1 MSIETKYNKLLVMLK
16 EMDRVIIAFSGG
28 VDSTFLLKAA
38 SVANLQ
44 DILAV
49 TGISDSLPEE
59 ELSFTK
65 EMTSSMG
72 IKHMT
77 IDTDEINNDNYTA
90 NSPDRCYYCKK
101 ELFSK
106 LKDMAARE
114 KYPYILDGTNTDDN
128 EDWRPGSLAA
138 KEEGV
143 QSPLRDTGLTK
154 NDIRILS
161 KTLGLATWNKPATPC
176 LASRFPYGQK
186 ITAESLGRV
195 HKAETFIRALGIKEF
210 RVRSHAGLARIEVHV
225 RDFPIIMNDTSRMEI
240 VNYLKSLGFQYI
252 TIDLQGFRTGS
263 SNEYLEKKTDK

>member
-38 SVANLQ
+38 SVAKLQ

-49 TGISDSLPEE
+49 TGISNSLPEE
-59 ELSFTK
+59 ELSFAK
-65 EMTSSMG
+65 EMTSSIG

-77 IDTDEINNDNYTA
+77 IDTDEINNVNYTA

-106 LKDMAARE
+106 LKDIAAE
-114 KYPYILDGTNTDDN
+114 KYSYILDGTNADDSK
-128 EDWRPGSLAA
+128 DWRPGSRAA

-143 QSPLRDTGLTK
+143 QSPLRDAGLTK
-154 NDIRILS
+154 DDIRALS

-186 ITAESLGRV
+186 ITAESLDRV

-225 RDFPIIMNDTSRMEI
+225 RDFPIIMNDASRIEI
-240 VNYLKSLGFQYI
+240 VNYLTSLGFQHI
-252 TIDLQGFRTGS
+252 TIDLQCFRTGS
-263 SNEYLEKKTDK
+263 SNECLENNKK

>member
-38 SVANLQ
+38 SVAKLK

-65 EMTSSMG
+65 EITSSMG

-77 IDTDEINNDNYTA
+77 IETDEINNDNYTA

-106 LKDMAARE
+106 LRDIAAE
-114 KYPYILDGTNTDDN
+114 ETYAYILDGTNADDSK
-128 EDWRPGSLAA
+128 DWRPGSRAA
-138 KEEGV
+138 KE
-143 QSPLRDTGLTK
+143 
-154 NDIRILS
+154 
-161 KTLGLATWNKPATPC
+161 
-176 LASRFPYGQK
+176 
-186 ITAESLGRV
+186 
-195 HKAETFIRALGIKEF
+195 
-210 RVRSHAGLARIEVHV
+210 
-225 RDFPIIMNDTSRMEI
+225 
-240 VNYLKSLGFQYI
+240 
-252 TIDLQGFRTGS
+252 
-263 SNEYLEKKTDK
+263 

>member
-38 SVANLQ
+38 SVAKLK

-65 EMTSSMG
+65 EITSSMG

-77 IDTDEINNDNYTA
+77 IETDEINNDNYTA

-101 ELFSK
+101 ELFSR
-106 LKDMAARE
+106 LKDIAAE
-114 KYPYILDGTNTDDN
+114 GTYDYILDGTNADDSK
-128 EDWRPGSLAA
+128 DWRPGRRAA
-138 KEEGV
+138 KEEEV
-143 QSPLRDTGLTK
+143 QSPLHDAGLTK
-154 NDIRILS
+154 NDIRALS
-161 KTLGLATWNKPATPC
+161 KTLELATWNKPATPC

-186 ITAESLGRV
+186 ITAESLNRV
-195 HKAETFIRALGIKEF
+195 HNAETFIRALGIKEF

-225 RDFPIIMNDTSRMEI
+225 RDFPIIMNDASRIEI
-240 VNYLKSLGFQYI
+240 VNYLKSLGFQHI

-263 SNEYLEKKTDK
+263 SNECLENNKK